1 VLGTLLTKLVNE
13 NKINWDEHLSTI
25 LFSYRTTYQSSNKV
39 YTKSISVWITSI
51 DAHKVHSATIN
62 GNEKDSAS
70 M

>member
-1 VLGTLLTKLVNE
+1 M
-13 NKINWDEHLSTI
+13 KINWDEHLSII